1 MEMKL
6 ELVGV
11 PVADVDRAKEFYV
24 KAGFVLDH
32 DHTVS
37 DEVRFVQLTPPGS
50 GCSIAIG
57 KGLTRMAPGSLDS
70 LQMVVPDADAARE
83 ELVGSGIE
91 VSEVD
96 EQPWGRFVYFVDPDG
111 NGWALQQLPDWSSG
125 AGGSGEAPGA

>member
-6 ELVGV
+6 ELIGV
-11 PVADVDRAKEFYV
+11 PVTDVDRAKEFYV
-24 KAGFVLDH
+24 KVGFALDH

-37 DEVRFVQLTPPGS
+37 EEVRFVQLTPPGS

-57 KGLTRMAPGSLDS
+57 RGLTTMAPGSLDS
-70 LQMVVPDADAARE
+70 LQMVVPDADAVRE
-83 ELVGSGIE
+83 ELAGRGID

-96 EQPWGRFVYFVDPDG
+96 EQPWGRFVYFTDPDG